1 MYIYMQFVQ
10 LRSNVNITNAG
21 LKQFVRYLNFS
32 PLKKDF
38 KFRKCNLIDII
49 PVVHVDAK
57 VSEINYYFTGEKRT
71 NGNGLFLKYLQVD
84 YLNLLIQV
92 SHSTPF

>member
-1 MYIYMQFVQ
+1 M
-10 LRSNVNITNAG
+10 
-21 LKQFVRYLNFS
+21 
-32 PLKKDF
+32 
-38 KFRKCNLIDII
+38 IDII